1 MCYSYLCCNVLFLY
15 KTFIKKVRRRP
26 LFSLSAGFVGG
37 RWKAIVRPIGRV
49 RRWPLECHFLP
60 YSESST
66 VAVGVPLWLYLEG
79 SSVAVGRP
87 IFAPPIEFVGNSW
100 KAILPYP
107 LYCRFLR
114 IITYTPIQIA
124 QSLSFSLSLNNL
136 SNFSKLLYQYMYSMS
151 VSIFSPLIMSCLPHL
166 G

>member
-1 MCYSYLCCNVLFLY
+1 LCYSYLWCNVLFLY

-26 LFSLSAGFVGG
+26 LFALSAGFVGG
-37 RWKAIVRPIGRV
+37 RWKAIVWPIWRV
-49 RRWPLECHFLP
+49 RRWPLKGHCLP
-60 YSESST
+60 Y
-66 VAVGVPLWLYLEG
+66 WEG

-87 IFAPPIEFVGNSW
+87 IFTPPIEFVGNSW

-107 LYCRFLR
+107 LYCRFL
-114 IITYTPIQIA
+114 TYTPIQIA

-136 SNFSKLLYQYMYSMS
+136 SNFSKLLYQYMYS